1 MHIAEK
7 VYSWLAMDLGTE
19 SRNEHRS
26 ALIPWIEKR
35 TQEIADR
42 PYHQID
48 TANPI
53 EFLVEFWAAV
63 LSNKSVLIHNPQWGK
78 KEQQQ
83 LQQLL
88 EQEPLSQP
96 GQILIPTGGT
106 SGELKFAIHTP
117 ETLSAAVAGFQ
128 EFYGVTEINSYCILP
143 LHHVSGLMQLW
154 RSSTTNGRLIIAPE
168 PQPVP
173 SQEFFISL
181 VPTQLQRWLEVRR
194 DWLQSFRAVMIGGAP
209 LAQELADRARSL
221 QIPLSPCYGCTE
233 TAAMVTAMPPADF
246 LAGHFSSGLPLP
258 HVQIEID
265 GDGRIQIQ
273 SPALMEGYYPT
284 AANAQQA
291 FDDLGAIDDRGHLQ
305 VLGRASQKIISG
317 GEKIF
322 PNEVEAVILATGLVA
337 DVCVIG
343 WPDADWGE
351 KVVALY
357 VPLDPVDISVLKGAI
372 ANQLSKFKQPKNW
385 LTVSVIPRN
394 SQGKLERHV
403 LLDLIAKYLE
413 P

>member
-117 ETLSAAVAGFQ
+117 ETLSAESLRSIPIAFCRYTTSAV
-128 EFYGVTEINSYCILP
+128 
-143 LHHVSGLMQLW
+143 
-154 RSSTTNGRLIIAPE
+154 
-168 PQPVP
+168 
-173 SQEFFISL
+173 
-181 VPTQLQRWLEVRR
+181 
-194 DWLQSFRAVMIGGAP
+194 
-209 LAQELADRARSL
+209 
-221 QIPLSPCYGCTE
+221 
-233 TAAMVTAMPPADF
+233 
-246 LAGHFSSGLPLP
+246 
-258 HVQIEID
+258 
-265 GDGRIQIQ
+265 
-273 SPALMEGYYPT
+273 
-284 AANAQQA
+284 
-291 FDDLGAIDDRGHLQ
+291 
-305 VLGRASQKIISG
+305 
-317 GEKIF
+317 
-322 PNEVEAVILATGLVA
+322 
-337 DVCVIG
+337 
-343 WPDADWGE
+343 
-351 KVVALY
+351 
-357 VPLDPVDISVLKGAI
+357 
-372 ANQLSKFKQPKNW
+372 
-385 LTVSVIPRN
+385 
-394 SQGKLERHV
+394 
-403 LLDLIAKYLE
+403 
-413 P
+413 

>member
-1 MHIAEK
+1 MGFTQNI
-7 VYSWLAMDLGTE
+7 YSWLEKD
-19 SRNEHRS
+19 SRS
-26 ALIPWIEKR
+26 ALIPWVEKR
-35 TQEIADR
+35 TQEIADQ
-42 PYHQID
+42 PYHQVD

-88 EQEPLSQP
+88 NQAPPSQP

-106 SGELKFAIHTP
+106 SGQLKFAIHTS
-117 ETLSAAVAGFQ
+117 ETLSAAVRGFQ

-173 SQEFFISL
+173 AQEFFISL

-194 DWLQSFRAVMIGGAP
+194 DWLQSFRAVMVGGAP
-209 LAQELADRARSL
+209 LTQELADRARSL

-233 TAAMVTAMPPADF
+233 TAAMVTAMPPTDF

-258 HVQIEID
+258 HVQIQID
-265 GDGRIQIQ
+265 DDDRIQIQ
-273 SPALMEGYYPT
+273 SPALMEGYYPPT
-284 AANAQQA
+284 A
-291 FDDLGAIDDRGHLQ
+291 
-305 VLGRASQKIISG
+305 K
-317 GEKIF
+317 
-322 PNEVEAVILATGLVA
+322 
-337 DVCVIG
+337 
-343 WPDADWGE
+343 
-351 KVVALY
+351 
-357 VPLDPVDISVLKGAI
+357 
-372 ANQLSKFKQPKNW
+372 
-385 LTVSVIPRN
+385 
-394 SQGKLERHV
+394 
-403 LLDLIAKYLE
+403 
-413 P
+413 

>member
-1 MHIAEK
+1 MGFTQDI
-7 VYSWLAMDLGTE
+7 YSWLEKDG
-19 SRNEHRS
+19 RS

-63 LSNKSVLIHNPQWGK
+63 LSNQSVLIHNPQWGR
-78 KEQQQ
+78 KEQIKV
-83 LQQLL
+83 QQLL
-88 EQEPLSQP
+88 NQEPLSQP

-128 EFYGVTEINSYCILP
+128 EFYGVTTINSYCILP

-209 LAQELADRARSL
+209 LTKELADRARAL

-258 HVQIEID
+258 HVQLTID
-265 GDGRIQIQ
+265 VDGRIKIQ
-273 SPALMEGYYPT
+273 SNAFMEGYYPST
-284 AANAQQA
+284 ANPQA
-291 FDDLGAIDDRGHLQ
+291 LDDLGEIDDRGHLQ
-305 VLGRASQKIISG
+305 ILGRASQKIISG

-372 ANQLSKFKQPKNW
+372 SEQLSKFKQPKNW

-403 LLDLIAKYLE
+403 LLNLIAKYLE

>member
-1 MHIAEK
+1 MGFAQNI
-7 VYSWLAMDLGTE
+7 YSWLEKD
-19 SRNEHRS
+19 SRS

-35 TQEIADR
+35 TEEIADR

-78 KEQQQ
+78 KERQQ

-88 EQEPLSQP
+88 DREPLSQP

-106 SGELKFAIHTP
+106 SGELKFAIHSP
-117 ETLSAAVAGFQ
+117 KTLSAAVAGFQ
-128 EFYGVTEINSYCILP
+128 EFYGVTAINSYCILP

-181 VPTQLQRWLEVRR
+181 VPTQLQRWLEIRR

-209 LAQELADRARSL
+209 LTKELADRARSL

-233 TAAMVTAMPPADF
+233 TAAMATALSPADF

-258 HVQIEID
+258 HVQLTID
-265 GDGRIQIQ
+265 PEGRINIQ
-273 SPALMEGYYPT
+273 SNAFMEGYYPST
-284 AANAQQA
+284 ATQQA
-291 FDDLGAIDDRGHLQ
+291 FDDLGEIDDQGHLQ

-343 WPDADWGE
+343 WPDGDWGE

-372 ANQLSKFKQPKNW
+372 ADQLSKFKQPKNW
-385 LTVSVIPRN
+385 LNVSEIPRN
-394 SQGKLERHV
+394 SQGKLERKM
-403 LLDLIAKYLE
+403 LLALIAKYL
-413 P
+413 